1 MSTTE
6 PPPHQLGLR
15 EFETRQLER
24 LIFFSDAVFA
34 IAITLL
40 VLDLRLPDNSGGVL
54 DFSAMGPKLFGF
66 ALSFAVIGA
75 YWLYHH
81 VLFGRL
87 LKEDLLL
94 RIVNLIFLASIV
106 FLPFPTSVITNFPAS
121 KATVMFYALS
131 VSGVGLLATAL
142 SVVARRRAI
151 AGPVSIGN
159 SASIWFARSIVTPL
173 VFAVSAL
180 VAVRSPRL
188 AMDLWWFTAPI
199 AWIAGQVIRMLVT
212 KRH

>member
-1 MSTTE
+1 MSSTE
-6 PPPHQLGLR
+6 HHHREIR

-40 VLDLRLPDNSGGVL
+40 VLDLRLPENSGGAL
-54 DFSAMGPKLFGF
+54 DLSSMGPKLFGF

-81 VLFGRL
+81 MLFGRL

-94 RIVNLIFLASIV
+94 RIVNLAFLASIV

-121 KATVMFYALS
+121 KASVIFYALS
-131 VSGVGLLATAL
+131 VAAVGLLVTAL
-142 SVVARRRAI
+142 SVVSRRRAI
-151 AGPVSIGN
+151 AGEVSAEN
-159 SASIWFARSIVTPL
+159 SAAVWFARSIVTPL
-173 VFAVSAL
+173 VFAISAFVSM
-180 VAVRSPRL
+180 RSR
-188 AMDLWWFTAPI
+188 
-199 AWIAGQVIRMLVT
+199 R
-212 KRH
+212 R